1 MQKAISTH
9 LFRDTLLGVHQLDLI
24 AKAGFNLVEI
34 FCTRSH
40 FDYTNTNHIREI
52 AGWFSDSTVKLHSL
66 HAPLSRDPQGSSHHA
81 TVSIAFV
88 ERQRRQDSMDEIKR
102 VLEVAETAPFK
113 FLITH
118 MGVPDEEFDLH
129 KFDAALTS
137 LEHLRLFAGQR
148 GVQVLVENIPNELS
162 TPHRLMQFIQH
173 SRMDDLKLCF
183 DSGHA
188 LLDGSVEEA
197 FDILK
202 GRIASTHLHD
212 NGGNTDEHR
221 FPFDGKIDWEKTIR
235 GFHSALPEVPLL
247 LEARRQELPV
257 AAALDKAGEVFQK
270 FERIV
275 EEVRR

>member
-9 LFRDTLLGVHQLDLI
+9 LFRDTVLGVHQLDLI
-24 AKAGFNLVEI
+24 SRAGFSLVEI

-40 FDYTNTNHIREI
+40 FDYTNPTHVREI
-52 AGWFSDSTVKLHSL
+52 AGWFSDSEVNLHSM

-102 VLEVAETAPFK
+102 VLEVAERAPFRY
-113 FLITH
+113 LITH
-118 MGVPDEEFDLH
+118 MGVPDEEFDMR

-162 TPHRLMQFIQH
+162 TPRRLMQFLQH
-173 SRMDDLKLCF
+173 SHMDDLNVCF

-202 GRIASTHLHD
+202 DRIASTHLHD
-212 NGGNTDEHR
+212 NGGTKDDHR
-221 FPFDGKIDWEKTIR
+221 FPFEGNIDWDKTIR
-235 GFHSALPEVPLL
+235 GFHAARPAVPLL
-247 LEARRQELPV
+247 IEARRHELPV
-257 AAALDKAGEVFQK
+257 AAALDKASEVFRK

-275 EEVRR
+275 EEVTQ